1 MRVVKETT
9 VDGIRVS
16 VFDWNNKYLI
26 KFEEGMVEQT
36 FKVNATDIT
45 SESDLDALLEG
56 EFLNKI
62 KERSHEM
69 HKSLQNGLKN
79 L

>member
-45 SESDLDALLEG
+45 SESDLELFVEG
-56 EFLNKI
+56 EFFDKI
-62 KERSHEM
+62 KERFHEM
-69 HKSLQNGLKN
+69 HKSFQYGLKN

>member
-1 MRVVKETT
+1 MRVVKEIT

-16 VFDWNNKYLI
+16 LFDWNNKYLI

-45 SESDLDALLEG
+45 SESELEVLLEG
-56 EFLNKI
+56 EFFNKI
-62 KERSHEM
+62 KERFHEM

>member
-1 MRVVKETT
+1 MRVIKETM

-45 SESDLDALLEG
+45 SESDLEIFVEG

-62 KERSHEM
+62 KERFHEM